1 MSSFYHLAYIYPLSI
16 QVLWSP
22 HLRSYLSNL
31 GRNQEDPPYLVY
43 LNLIGNTLNANR
55 QLSGIKWDRWAG
67 PNYDNIFFALFFIY
81 AWDFKN
87 IAVLFPFFVTQHTHV
102 PIRQVPIEG
111 QQNSIPKKMLF
122 RWSVMLE
129 KVLFWTEQN
138 SQEDTCAKV
147 SFLIKLQA
155 EALFLIFSRS

>member
-1 MSSFYHLAYIYPLSI
+1 MSSSYHLPYIYLLSI
-16 QVLWSP
+16 QVLWSL

-31 GRNQEDPPYLVY
+31 GRNQEDPHYLVY

-55 QLSGIKWDRWAG
+55 QLSGIKWDRWAS

-102 PIRQVPIEG
+102 PILQVPIEG
-111 QQNSIPKKMLF
+111 QQNNIPKKCSLDDLWCLKRYFFEPSKIHRKTPVPKSLF
-122 RWSVMLE
+122 
-129 KVLFWTEQN
+129 
-138 SQEDTCAKV
+138 
-147 SFLIKLQA
+147 
-155 EALFLIFSRS
+155 